1 MAKYSLHGG
10 HNSIVQGANWGNR
23 KEHVMDRQVKDAVA
37 AKLRALG
44 HTVYDDTD
52 ETGSTQAQNLSNIV
66 RNCNSHS
73 VDLVISFHLNSYNG
87 AATGVEVCYYDQQ
100 ALAAKVSAQLSK
112 DVGWPNRGAKERKEL
127 YVLANTKAP
136 AILIELGF
144 IDNDSDMAKW
154 DVNKI
159 ANSIVYALTGQ
170 ISDGGG
176 NTQPP
181 EENDNVLG
189 YLTTTAE
196 VANIRKEPNL
206 NSPVMR
212 QAVKGQGHTY
222 YDWYYDGSNFWYKVA
237 ENNWMRDDIASINK
251 DGKSKG
257 VVWVNGTNIN
267 LRKGASTGDAVIN
280 KITKQSAYDVH
291 YRYED
296 WIYVTGEGVEGWMY
310 FDESYV
316 KWIR

>member
-52 ETGSTQAQNLSNIV
+52 EIGSTQAQNLSNIV

-73 VDLVISFHLNSYNG
+73 VDLVISFHLNFYNG
-87 AATGVEVCYYDQQ
+87 TATGVEVCYYDQQ

-127 YVLANTKAP
+127 YVLNSTKAP

-154 DVNKI
+154 NVDKI
-159 ANSIVYALTGQ
+159 ANSIVFALTGQ
-170 ISDGGG
+170 SAGNGGG
-176 NTQPP
+176 TVEPP
-181 EENDNVLG
+181 KVEQKYPTEWRKGRLRCNVNVNLRQNPSVGSPILEVLPAGSEHTFYAIVPDNDGIHWWYDIGGGKFVREDNV
-189 YLTTTAE
+189 
-196 VANIRKEPNL
+196 KE
-206 NSPVMR
+206 
-212 QAVKGQGHTY
+212 
-222 YDWYYDGSNFWYKVA
+222 
-237 ENNWMRDDIASINK
+237 I
-251 DGKSKG
+251 
-257 VVWVNGTNIN
+257 
-267 LRKGASTGDAVIN
+267 
-280 KITKQSAYDVH
+280 
-291 YRYED
+291 
-296 WIYVTGEGVEGWMY
+296 
-310 FDESYV
+310 
-316 KWIR
+316 